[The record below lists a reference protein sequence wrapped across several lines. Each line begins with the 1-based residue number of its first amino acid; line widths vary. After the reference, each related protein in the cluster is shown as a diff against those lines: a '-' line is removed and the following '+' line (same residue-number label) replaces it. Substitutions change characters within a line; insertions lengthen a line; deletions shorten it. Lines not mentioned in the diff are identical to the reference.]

1 MKKVL
6 IVIII
11 LTQAFLYNA
20 CNNNPDNKNI
30 EKSARDANESDV
42 DDGGK
47 LFIKAAAVG
56 GIMEVELA
64 KAAQTQASSPE
75 VKKFADMMISDHT
88 RIYNELKKLAT
99 DKHIL
104 LPIELEQAQKD
115 DLKKLQELKGPA
127 FDEAYMRMMVSSH
140 EKAIQDYEAGS
151 SNRDRQVN
159 KFASEK
165 IDSLKTHLNSA
176 RSLFNSLVISRK

>member
-20 CNNNPDNKNI
+20 CNSNPDNKNI
-30 EKSARDANESDV
+30 EKSASLANQSDV
-42 DDGGK
+42 DDDGK
-47 LFIKAAAVG
+47 VFIKAAAVS

-64 KAAQTQASSPE
+64 KMAQLQASSPE
-75 VKKFADMMISDHT
+75 VKDFAAMMISDHT

-104 LPIELEQAQKD
+104 LPIELEQPEKEE
-115 DLKKLQELKGPA
+115 LKKLQDLKGPA
-127 FDEAYMRMMVSSH
+127 FDEAYMRLMVSSH
-140 EKAIQDYEAGS
+140 EKAIQDYQSGA

-159 KFASEK
+159 NFASEK